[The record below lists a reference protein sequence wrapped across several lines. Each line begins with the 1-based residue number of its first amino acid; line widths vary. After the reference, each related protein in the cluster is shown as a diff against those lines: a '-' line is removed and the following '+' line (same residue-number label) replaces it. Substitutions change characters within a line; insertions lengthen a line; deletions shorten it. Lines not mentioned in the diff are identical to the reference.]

1 MGNQN
6 AVLSWRNWIFE
17 STTQA
22 VNLLGSFEGEAP
34 MDALQTPQLGDLAI
48 STDVLTNQWTYI
60 FDAGVSDSYRPVHVV
75 GILNTNIVQ
84 LEESSSGAV
93 FPTGLGLQLT
103 DHLGNVDIIDVPA
116 LVVPSA
122 ANDFQSHLFYFVPT
136 SGLNGDR
143 DKCRILTLYVNQTEG
158 CLCGTIDPWTGECTQ
173 EPFQAG
179 AIWAGP
185 IWRPPNGVRFRS
197 LVQSVIEERRGP
209 ASLGRQRYPSVE
221 AKQRSEQLELL
232 LPESAAV
239 GLDPAVGSV
248 QQLASWCGVSRPLLC
263 IPTDTSADLI
273 YASGLYGYLDEPV
286 AWTHVDQSNADGSL
300 KRYHAATLQVT
311 EGL

>member
-1 MGNQN
+1 MSNQN
-6 AVLSWRNWIFE
+6 AVLSWRNWVFE
-17 STTQA
+17 VAETGVGT
-22 VNLLGSFEGEAP
+22 GSFETEAP
-34 MDALQTPQLGDLAI
+34 VSALATPQLGDLAI
-48 STDVLTNQWTYI
+48 AASSAVNWYHDFGQ
-60 FDAGVSDSYRPVHVV
+60 GVGSFRPVHVV
-75 GILNTNIVQ
+75 ALLNTNIVTIG
-84 LEESSSGAV
+84 EVSSAGSGGLSLD
-93 FPTGLGLQLT
+93 FTDDDGNTG
-103 DHLGNVDIIDVPA
+103 DITVPSI
-116 LVVPSA
+116 VVPSA
-122 ANDFQSHLFYFVPT
+122 ANDFQSHLIYFVPE
-136 SGLNGDR
+136 SGLTFNR
-143 DKCRILTLYVNQTEG
+143 DEVRRLTIAVDTDSGLI
-158 CLCGTIDPWTGECTQ
+158 CGSIDPYTGDITEEAFSC
-173 EPFQAG
+173 G
-179 AIWAGP
+179 GIWAGP
-185 IWRPPNGVRFRS
+185 VWRPPYGVRFRS

-209 ASLGRQRYPSVE
+209 TSLGRQRYPSVE

-311 EGL
+311 EAL